1 MSPSELKKLKNKR
14 RKAQKKLE
22 KEKEKQKQEQE
33 KKEHT
38 GGKKPQ
44 EQELDGPK
52 EEDLIPEKLAK
63 VRLNSLAYFKY
74 LSALLLIIVILTLNT
89 LSGVVGWCKGG
100 VYFTSLGR
108 PTDIGLHLGKA
119 CYTCSR

>member
-1 MSPSELKKLKNKR
+1 MKKLRNKQ

-38 GGKKPQ
+38 GGKKQQ

-52 EEDLIPEKLAK
+52 EEDLIPDKLAK
-63 VRLNSLAYFKY
+63 VRHLGEWYTSRGKISAVFIFDPF
-74 LSALLLIIVILTLNT
+74 SIWGALLQD
-89 LSGVVGWCKGG
+89 
-100 VYFTSLGR
+100 R
-108 PTDIGLHLGKA
+108 IG
-119 CYTCSR
+119 S

>member
-1 MSPSELKKLKNKR
+1 MTPSELKKLKNKR

-22 KEKEKQKQEQE
+22 KEKEKQKLEQE

-38 GGKKPQ
+38 GGKKQQ

-63 VRLNSLAYFKY
+63 VSTNSKTYVWNGYFQK
-74 LSALLLIIVILTLNT
+74 
-89 LSGVVGWCKGG
+89 
-100 VYFTSLGR
+100 R
-108 PTDIGLHLGKA
+108 PEIGFQVLK
-119 CYTCSR
+119 